1 MLALMPRLT
10 MATLGGLPGLRL
22 RAKMALLTRQ
32 PATVRQALAIPDVGK
47 GTTLRLFE
55 AGLLADPE
63 GLMDDVKRDGERS
76 DPADRPTRPRRRT
89 GRA

>member
-1 MLALMPRLT
+1 

-32 PATVRQALAIPDVGK
+32 PATVRQALAIPDVGRS
-47 GTTLRLFE
+47 TTLRLFE
-55 AGLLADPE
+55 AGLLSDPE
-63 GLMDDVKRDGERS
+63 GLMDDVKRDGESGGESGSNGER
-76 DPADRPTRPRRRT
+76 RPRRRT